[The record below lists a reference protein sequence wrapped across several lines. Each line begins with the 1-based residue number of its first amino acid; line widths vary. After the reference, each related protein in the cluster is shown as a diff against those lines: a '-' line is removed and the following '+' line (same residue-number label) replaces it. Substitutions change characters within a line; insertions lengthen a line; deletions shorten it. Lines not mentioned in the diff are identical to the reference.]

1 MTDVPIVSI
10 YRPVS
15 THRLHESVVRQIV
28 EQIISGTLAPGAFL
42 PSEPVLAQQFGVSR
56 TVIREAMR
64 ILSGKGLVEVK
75 HGSGMQVQPAEQWNQ
90 LDPLLL
96 FEQLRLGH
104 DETLLNDLLEARRIV
119 EVEVAALA
127 AVRRT
132 PEDLRT
138 LHEQVDGM
146 RAILDDPRA
155 YTRLDIAF
163 HDTILQAARN
173 RFLTQ
178 TLRPASQALSVGRLI
193 SSQQPGGP
201 VASEQGHEEILAAI
215 ESANAEQARTAMHR
229 HILQFE
235 QDIRTVL
242 ASGFSEKMAELTQEF
257 SL

>member
-1 MTDVPIVSI
+1 MTDVPIASK
-10 YRPVS
+10 YRTVH

-28 EQIISGTLAPGAFL
+28 EQIMSGALAPGAFL
-42 PSEPVLAQQFGVSR
+42 PAEPVLAQQFGVSR
-56 TVIREAMR
+56 TVIREAIR
-64 ILSGKGLVEVK
+64 ILSGKGLIEVK
-75 HGSGMQVQPAEQWNQ
+75 HGSGMQVQPPEQWNH

-96 FEQLRLGH
+96 FEQLRVGH
-104 DETLLNDLLEARRIV
+104 NEDLLNDLLEMRRIV

-127 AVRRT
+127 AQRRT
-132 PEDLRT
+132 SEDLRT

-146 RAILDDPRA
+146 RAVLDDPRA

-173 RFLTQ
+173 RFLAQ

-201 VASEQGHEEILAAI
+201 AASEQGHEEILAAI
-215 ESANAEQARTAMHR
+215 EAGNAEQARRAMHR

-235 QDIRTVL
+235 RDIRTVL
-242 ASGFSEKMAELTQEF
+242 ASGFSEKMAELTQEL
-257 SL
+257 S